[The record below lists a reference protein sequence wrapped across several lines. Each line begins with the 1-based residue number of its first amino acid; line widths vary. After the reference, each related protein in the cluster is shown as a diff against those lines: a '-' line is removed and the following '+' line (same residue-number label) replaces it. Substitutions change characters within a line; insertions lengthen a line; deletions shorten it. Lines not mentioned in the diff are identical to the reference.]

1 MKVVLKLGGSL
12 IDRSAELIEAI
23 SDHFAGTEGD
33 MQVIIVPGGGIF
45 ADNIRRIS
53 EEYSLTEKASH
64 WMAIAAMEQYAHLL
78 EDITG
83 IPTIEDTSNVN
94 EKVSILLP
102 YRLLKDTDELPY
114 SWDVTSDTIAA
125 WVAQRMNA
133 RLVKATDV
141 DGIFNDGKMIEEMT
155 LRELERMGETCADR
169 MLSTVLIKHGMD
181 CVIVNGDHPE
191 RVVAAIDGKKVIG
204 TYIKGNI

>member
-12 IDRSAELIEAI
+12 IDGSVELINAI
-23 SDHFAGTEGD
+23 SDHFAGTEGNT
-33 MQVIIVPGGGIF
+33 QVIIVPGGGIF

-53 EEYSLTEKASH
+53 GEYSIAEKAAH

-78 EDITG
+78 EDMTG
-83 IPTIEDTSNVN
+83 IPTIEDTNNVH
-94 EKVSILLP
+94 ETVSILLP
-102 YRLLKDTDELPY
+102 YRLLKDTDELPH

-141 DGIFNDGKMIEEMT
+141 NGIFNDGKMIEEISP
-155 LRELERMGETCADR
+155 RELEQMGETCADR
-169 MLSTVLIKHGMD
+169 MLPTMLIKYGME

>member
-12 IDRSAELIEAI
+12 IDRSSELIKAI
-23 SDHFAGTEGD
+23 SDHFAATEGN

-45 ADNIRRIS
+45 ADTIRRIS
-53 EEYSLTEKASH
+53 KEYSLTEKAAH

-78 EDITG
+78 EDLSS
-83 IPTIEDTSNVN
+83 IPTIENTSNIN
-94 EKVSILLP
+94 ANVSILLP
-102 YRLLKDTDELPY
+102 YRLLKDTDELPH

-125 WVAQRMNA
+125 WVAQRMSA

-141 DGIFNDGKMIEEMT
+141 DGIFNNGKMIEEIT
-155 LRELERMGETCADR
+155 LKELEVMGETCADR
-169 MLSTVLIKHGMD
+169 MLSTMLIKHGME

-191 RVVAAIDGKKVIG
+191 RVIAAIEGKKVIG
-204 TYIKGNI
+204 TYIKGNA

>member
-1 MKVVLKLGGSL
+1 
-12 IDRSAELIEAI
+12 
-23 SDHFAGTEGD
+23 
-33 MQVIIVPGGGIF
+33 
-45 ADNIRRIS
+45 
-53 EEYSLTEKASH
+53 
-64 WMAIAAMEQYAHLL
+64 MAIAAMEQYAHLL

-83 IPTIEDTSNVN
+83 IATIEDTNN
-94 EKVSILLP
+94 IHETVSILLP
-102 YRLLKDTDELPY
+102 YRLLKDTDELPH

-141 DGIFNDGKMIEEMT
+141 DGIFNDGKMIEEIT
-155 LRELERMGETCADR
+155 LRELEQMAETCADR
-169 MLSTVLIKHGMD
+169 MLPTMLIKYGMG
-181 CVIVNGDHPE
+181 CVIVNGNHPE

>member
-12 IDRSAELIEAI
+12 IDRSAELIKAI
-23 SDHFAGTEGD
+23 SDHFVGTKENA
-33 MQVIIVPGGGIF
+33 QVIIVPGGGIF

-53 EEYSLTEKASH
+53 KEYSLTEKAAH
-64 WMAIAAMEQYAHLL
+64 WMAIAAMEQYAYLL
-78 EDITG
+78 EDMSG
-83 IPTIEDTSNVN
+83 IPTIEDTSNIN
-94 EKVSILLP
+94 AKVSILLP
-102 YRLLKDTDELPY
+102 YRLLRDSDELPH

-141 DGIFNDGKMIEEMT
+141 DGIFNDGKMIEEIT
-155 LRELERMGETCADR
+155 LKELEEMGETCADR
-169 MLSTVLIKHGMD
+169 MLPTILVKHGME

-191 RVVAAIDGKKVIG
+191 RVIAAIEGKKVIG
-204 TYIKGNI
+204 TYIKGNA

>member
-1 MKVVLKLGGSL
+1 MKVILKLGGSL
-12 IDRSAELIEAI
+12 IDSSAELIKAI
-23 SDHFAGTEGD
+23 YDNFAGAEGNT
-33 MQVIIVPGGGIF
+33 QVIIVPGGGIF

-78 EDITG
+78 EDMTG
-83 IPTIEDTSNVN
+83 VPTIEDTNNVN

-102 YRLLKDTDELPY
+102 YKLLKDVDELPH

-133 RLVKATDV
+133 SLIKATDV
-141 DGIFNDGKMIEEMT
+141 DGIFNDEKMIKEMT

-169 MLSTVLIKHGMD
+169 MLPTMLIKYGME

-191 RVVAAIDGKKVIG
+191 RVVAAINGKKVIG